1 MEKCR
6 KCGKRFLSK
15 LEEKA
20 LQKATNNTDDP
31 AELEKLKKKISKK
44 VCMCP
49 DSNRATLPPQSQ
61 PPPDLQW
68 HDKFDRWAAPRPR
81 VRLT

>member
-44 VCMCP
+44 VCICP
-49 DSNRATLPPQSQ
+49 DSKGNAFTSSQ

-68 HDKFDRWAAPRPR
+68 HDKFDR
-81 VRLT
+81 